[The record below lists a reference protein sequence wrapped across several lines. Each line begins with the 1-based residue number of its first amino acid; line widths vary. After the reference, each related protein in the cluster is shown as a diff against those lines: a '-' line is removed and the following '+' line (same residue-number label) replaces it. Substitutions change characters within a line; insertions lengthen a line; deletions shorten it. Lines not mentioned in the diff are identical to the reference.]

1 MDRLGPFRILHALE
15 SEGAASFVAREEGP
29 VGFCRDV
36 VLKVVPEAD
45 PAHAF
50 AAEQLAREATLGSRL
65 HHPNIVRTHDFFARD
80 GRLVLVLEHV
90 QGSTL
95 AQLLAA
101 LRPRGER
108 LSDQA
113 AIYIGVAVLEALAH
127 AHAQVDAAG
136 AQAPIFHLRMA
147 PRAISLGRDGTVKLG
162 GFSASPGDGA
172 LSPGSA
178 LAGPP
183 PATPEENRKAD
194 VLAAGLLLW
203 ELLTGREATG
213 QLEPLSIV
221 RSDLPRELSAAVGA
235 ALDATNA
242 KRAVSCAEVAS
253 WIKKVT
259 RVAGG
264 RDEVRERVTLLALP
278 PEPGA
283 PLAELTGESA
293 RIPLQGWTVRLAP
306 IANKV
311 LSVGTG
317 LPKAH
322 AHLRRMLSVARSTMA
337 ARWPK
342 ADALLRNHRRASLA
356 IGIALAAAVMLLVI
370 VRGASHKTANAALTI
385 PAPPVPAHEAI
396 DLPLPAAALP
406 IAAHAAPSTESARA
420 VAPSTDLANNDARAV
435 ATSTDRRIAPLPA
448 VHKEAASA
456 DPAAKVAAAIPG
468 SAAKSA
474 HPPPKGFGYLTV
486 HSSLSFAYV
495 YVQLVRYGHVE
506 RRLLVRCGRRF
517 LSLGNPK
524 PTGGEPTWYAPSRT
538 VDIPCGGSVEVS
550 MMPKWIP

>member
-15 SEGAASFVAREEGP
+15 SEGTASFVAREEGP
-29 VGFCRDV
+29 VGFRRDV

-65 HHPNIVRTHDFFARD
+65 HHPNILRTHDFFARD

-90 QGSTL
+90 EGTTL

-101 LRPRGER
+101 LRARGER
-108 LSDQA
+108 LSDAA
-113 AIYIGVAVLEALAH
+113 AIHIGVAVLEALAH

-136 AQAPIFHLRMA
+136 VEAPIFHLRVTT
-147 PRAISLGRDGTVKLG
+147 RAVSLGRDGTVKLG
-162 GFSASPGDGA
+162 GFSASRGDEA

-183 PATPEENRKAD
+183 PAPPEESGKVD
-194 VLAAGLLLW
+194 VRAAGLLLW

-213 QLEPLSIV
+213 HLEPLALV

-253 WIKKVT
+253 WIKKVA

-264 RDEVRERVTLLALP
+264 RDEVRERVTLLAP
-278 PEPGA
+278 MPESGPA
-283 PLAELTGESA
+283 LAELTGESA

-311 LSVGTG
+311 LSVGTA

-322 AHLRRMLSVARSTMA
+322 AHVRRIFSAARSTIA

-342 ADALLRNHRRASLA
+342 VDALLHNHRRASLA
-356 IGIALAAAVMLLVI
+356 VGIAFAAAVMLLVI
-370 VRGASHKTANAALTI
+370 VRGVSHKTANAALTI
-385 PAPPVPAHEAI
+385 PAPPMPAHEAI
-396 DLPLPAAALP
+396 DPPSPAAALA
-406 IAAHAAPSTESARA
+406 IAAPAAPSTESAKE
-420 VAPSTDLANNDARAV
+420 VAPPTDLANNDAKAV
-435 ATSTDRRIAPLPA
+435 AMQKRSPHPPIDGSLRCQPPIRKPRLRILQRRSWLRFPARRRNRHDRRRRDLGISPSIPRCLMRPSTFSWFDTDMWSAA
-448 VHKEAASA
+448 SSCAAASA
-456 DPAAKVAAAIPG
+456 
-468 SAAKSA
+468 
-474 HPPPKGFGYLTV
+474 F
-486 HSSLSFAYV
+486 
-495 YVQLVRYGHVE
+495 
-506 RRLLVRCGRRF
+506 
-517 LSLGNPK
+517 
-524 PTGGEPTWYAPSRT
+524 
-538 VDIPCGGSVEVS
+538 
-550 MMPKWIP
+550 